1 MAVFKSDSYVNM
13 RNISFWIDLDQYSD
27 SDPGLKETRNLT
39 FTEEEYFA
47 DEYFS
52 HTESFTGEFEYA
64 NDEFTWEVTNLTGT
78 VTSYSYSYYEEWY
91 GFDEFDEYVL
101 FSDSRAYSISGFEL
115 DLNDFLNQAPLDI
128 LRNIFSEDD
137 HITGSGVLLG
147 LGGSDFIRG
156 GATADVLDGGE
167 GEDVMLG
174 GSGDDIYYVE
184 NTRDA
189 VWEYADEGVDRVQSS
204 ISYTLTANVENLTLA
219 GSSAINGIGNELA
232 NTLIGNAAANSLNG
246 RGGNDTMIGRGGND
260 TYVVEQS
267 GDKVFEKAGEGIDVV
282 NALISYKL
290 TDNVENLI
298 LKTASDL
305 NGTGNALDNIL
316 SGNSGK
322 NTLNGGAG
330 NDTLKGGGGNDT
342 LIGGVGADKLY
353 GGSGA
358 DIFQFQSYKHSDM
371 LGRDTIYDFSRAQGD
386 KIDLSIIDARST
398 VSGNQAFTFIGTN
411 SFSNKAGELRAV
423 TKNGDTFIYG
433 DLNGDGGIDV
443 SIKLDTAVNLVSS
456 DFIL

>member
-1 MAVFKSDSYVNM
+1 MAVLKSDSELNM
-13 RNISFWIDLDQYSD
+13 REIIFTLDFTQYESTIPDEVQTDSFIFEYSD
-27 SDPGLKETRNLT
+27 EDPDFYLT
-39 FTEEEYFA
+39 Y
-47 DEYFS
+47 
-52 HTESFTGEFEYA
+52 TESYYGDFTYS
-64 NDEFTWEVTNLTGT
+64 NDENTFEVISLSGN
-78 VTSYSYSYYEEWY
+78 VTEYIFYLNAEDKFDGSVSDHGYE
-91 GFDEFDEYVL
+91 
-101 FSDSRAYSISGFEL
+101 ISGFEVDIHDFIDLPAL
-115 DLNDFLNQAPLDI
+115 DV
-128 LRNIFSEDD
+128 LRNIFSGDD
-137 HITGSGVLLG
+137 YISTGGVLLG
-147 LGGSDFIRG
+147 FEGNDFLKGASSD
-156 GATADVLDGGE
+156 DVLDGGL
-167 GEDVMLG
+167 GEDAMIG
-174 GSGDDIYYVE
+174 NGGDDIYYVD
-184 NTRDA
+184 NVRDVVFEFA
-189 VWEYADEGVDRVQSS
+189 GEGVDRVQSS
-204 ISYTLTANVENLTLA
+204 ISYTLTSNVENLTLT
-219 GSSAINGIGNELA
+219 GPFSINGVGNELR
-232 NTLIGNAAANSLNG
+232 NTINGNASANVLNG
-246 RGGNDTMIGRGGND
+246 RGGDDTMSGRDGND

-267 GDKVFEKAGEGIDVV
+267 GDKVIEKAGEGTDVV
-282 NALISYKL
+282 NALISYRL

-342 LIGGVGADKLY
+342 LVGGVGADKLY

-358 DIFQFQSYKHSDM
+358 DTFQFQSYKHSDM

-443 SIKLDTAVNLVSS
+443 SIKLDTAVSLVSS